1 MRKLAI
7 PISDRKQFLKLMEES
22 EENFNLFINKIKN
35 VPLSSSYEDI
45 NNFLETETDYSF
57 LISNLYYSLATWE
70 QSDSEFLD
78 VLYFSYLESESEKKV
93 DKELFYSRLN
103 RLIDIKNNL
112 RTDFKAQNLRTDFEK
127 ILFDLKILTDVRPI
141 FDISD
146 SSKFS
151 GGVVTHQLRINYN
164 EDGENREIYF
174 SLDKNDLEKIGK
186 VVDRAI
192 KKETSIMKE
201 LDKTNLKII

>member
-22 EENFNLFINKIKN
+22 EENFDLFINKIKN